1 MLYDRYTRQERKMKK
16 KKSNRILL
24 TILLLM
30 VLVFAFVTFRTA
42 KYTYDKNVA
51 EENITEPDFYAMAE
65 FSDEN
70 SKAVIKALKSGNA
83 EKTGSLMIDPAGID
97 NVLSF
102 AKWKDMDTENVV
114 SLGAGSFSTAPDKDG
129 KIDISE
135 RFIVPVG
142 DKKYV
147 LYIETITS
155 RHGMINDG
163 VSVIAATAYDH
174 FVELDSGWNGE
185 ADDSSAVAGKSFLS
199 KK

>member
-1 MLYDRYTRQERKMKK
+1 MTT
-16 KKSNRILL
+16 NGWIG
-24 TILLLM
+24 IGVFVLLM
-30 VLVFAFVTFRTA
+30 VLVFAFVTIKTA
-42 KYTYDKNVA
+42 KYTYNKNVA

-70 SKAVIKALKSGNA
+70 TKAVMKALKSENA
-83 EKTGSLMIDPAGID
+83 EKTGSLMIDPAGIE

-102 AKWKDMDTENVV
+102 AKWKDMDLENVV
-114 SLGAGSFSTAPDKDG
+114 SLGAGSFSTAPDKNG

-135 RFIVPVG
+135 RVIVPVG
-142 DKKYV
+142 DQKYV
-147 LYIETITS
+147 LYIETVTS

-163 VSVIAATAYDH
+163 VSVIAATTYEH
-174 FVELDSGWNGE
+174 FTELDSGWNGE